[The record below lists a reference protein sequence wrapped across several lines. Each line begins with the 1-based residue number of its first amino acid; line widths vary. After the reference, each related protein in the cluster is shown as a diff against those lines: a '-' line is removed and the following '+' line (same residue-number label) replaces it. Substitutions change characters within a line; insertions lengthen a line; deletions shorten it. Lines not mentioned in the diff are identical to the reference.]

1 MIGNA
6 FVATVAVML
15 AAFFYL
21 LQVGTFLIP
30 YRRLL
35 LEEYGLTFALWAAVV
50 FVNLFAAFYAI
61 GRTLFLKDT
70 GDKLA
75 HLEKQIRSGHSLADD
90 LTHRLRG

>member
-1 MIGNA
+1 MGRA
-6 FVATVAVML
+6 RSRQSL
-15 AAFFYL
+15 
-21 LQVGTFLIP
+21 
-30 YRRLL
+30 R
-35 LEEYGLTFALWAAVV
+35 
-50 FVNLFAAFYAI
+50 AFYAI